1 MYLDVINTSAVT
13 VSIQC
18 EAENGIAM
26 ASKRKRVVLTIGK
39 NYKIIKTKLARIH
52 KVGKFTIIDIENC
65 IQNIDSMVR
74 ECNSTSSCLR

>member
-39 NYKIIKTKLARIH
+39 NYKIIKDGETKLARIH
-52 KVGKFTIIDIENC
+52 NVGKFTIIDIENC
-65 IQNIDSMVR
+65 I
-74 ECNSTSSCLR
+74 